1 MNPTTRTLGVIAA
14 TFALACS
21 ADDPVREQETERET
35 RALLIYSVNYPLA
48 YFANRIGDGE
58 VDVVF
63 PAPPNID
70 PADWTPAPEDIAAF
84 QTADLILLNGSDHT
98 GWIQR
103 ATLPRSRMLDTSAS
117 FRDRLIELH
126 GEIDHTHGPNGA
138 HVEAGTARTTW
149 LDPLLAI
156 EQARSIADALARI
169 RPERSASFMKNFAAL
184 ETDLRRLDARFTEAT
199 QAIAEEPILFSHPV
213 YPYFERRY
221 RVIGKS
227 VHWEPDEPPTPKM
240 WRELDSIRSNHPS
253 QLMIWEATPEEE
265 TIRRLGSL
273 GVSIF
278 VLDPC
283 ANVPDEGDWLSV
295 MLEGAVRL
303 KEAGIQLLAGG

>member
-1 MNPTTRTLGVIAA
+1 MNPTTRSLGVISA

-35 RALLIYSVNYPLA
+35 RPLLIYSVNYPLA

-58 VDVVF
+58 VNVVF

-84 QTADLILLNGSDHT
+84 QTADLILLNGSDPT
-98 GWIQR
+98 GWVQR

-117 FRDRLIELH
+117 FRDRLIELR

-138 HVEAGTARTTW
+138 HVDAGTARTTW

-169 RPERSASFMKNFAAL
+169 RPERSASFMENFAAL

-199 QAIAEEPILFSHPV
+199 EAIGEEPILFSHPV

-227 VHWEPDEPPTPKM
+227 VHWEPNEPPTPKM

-265 TIRRLGSL
+265 TIRRLRSL

-283 ANVPDEGDWLSV
+283 ANVPEEGDWLSV

-303 KEAGIQLLAGG
+303 KEAGIQLPAGG